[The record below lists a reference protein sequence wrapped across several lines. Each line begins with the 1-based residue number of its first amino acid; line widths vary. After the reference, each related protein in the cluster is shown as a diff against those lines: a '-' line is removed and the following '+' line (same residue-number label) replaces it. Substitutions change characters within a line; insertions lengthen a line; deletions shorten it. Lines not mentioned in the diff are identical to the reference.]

1 MGAAYLAGMEVH
13 FWASKEEVLQIWEID
28 QSFRPNMDEAVR
40 AKKLS
45 GWKKAV
51 AATRGWAKDE

>member
-1 MGAAYLAGMEVH
+1 MEVD

-51 AATRGWAKDE
+51 AATRGWAKDK